1 MEEMDP
7 NTGWREQTIKIKMD
21 NRKDRLKLIISKKR
35 IYPVQIHNQSTH
47 QEHKILE
54 GEEVLNQEEV
64 GSQKV

>member
-1 MEEMDP
+1 MDS

-35 IYPVQIHNQSTH
+35 IYPVQTHNQSAH

-54 GEEVLNQEEV
+54 GEEISDQEKV
-64 GSQKV
+64 SQKI